1 MYMKKVIIII
11 VAIVFIT
18 CTLSGQS
25 NDSIQK
31 YPDFQKREL
40 QALRQL
46 WNKSDNAA
54 GMGFSNVNTGSLTSL
69 QKYYSNGDHHRV
81 QEGSANNGLTF
92 STERYDRFSEKVY
105 VRGSFAF
112 NMNTEEDRAW
122 SDVVNTYNSN
132 PYIYGSSVRGNYE
145 SQNFDLNLKVFS
157 VRQSGLNYGLTID
170 YHVADISRQRDP
182 RSRTYVLDYSII
194 PSLTYTLDNHN
205 SIGINLNYRFDKEK
219 MPGLTTVQTDP
230 NLKYYTFSGLENA
243 IGRIGGFRAFS
254 RQFIGDNAGGALQYN
269 YKNNSINWLVSFGMD
284 ASWQETLGDKK
295 QTPGSFN
302 SFNYNL
308 LSNLLIKKNSYL
320 HNFLLNVNIKD
331 AGADE
336 HRQNL
341 ISTRD
346 TLTGITTENW
356 VTIYTYKNRFVS
368 LTSDIILKWDLYS
381 LQKNSDSYNWKVGVN
396 AGYSTF
402 SNIYYLP
409 KSEYSAGKLVAGLS
423 GAYVIT
429 AKKQRKLLFEGS
441 FNSGINTG
449 AELNL
454 ASQTEIAENIL
465 IPDLEF
471 HKRNTAEL
479 FGSVKY
485 TFPLQFIKNANLS
498 GYARIYGGNLFAG
511 SANWSNFGFAVGILT
526 L

>member
-11 VAIVFIT
+11 VASVFIT
-18 CTLSGQS
+18 STLSGQIK
-25 NDSIQK
+25 DSIQK
-31 YPDFQKREL
+31 FPDFQTREL
-40 QALRQL
+40 QGLRQL
-46 WNKSDNAA
+46 WNKTENSA

-69 QKYYSNGDHHRV
+69 NKYFSNGDHHRV

-92 STERYDRFSEKVY
+92 STERYDKFSEKVY

-112 NMNTEEDRAW
+112 NMNTEEDRGW

-157 VRQSGLNYGLTID
+157 VRENGFNYGFTID

-194 PSLTYTLDNHN
+194 PSITYSIDNHN
-205 SIGINLNYRFDKEK
+205 YVGINLNYRFDKEK

-243 IGRIGGFRAFS
+243 IGRIGGYRAFS
-254 RQFIGDNAGGALQYN
+254 RQFIGDNVGGSLQYN
-269 YKNNSINWLVSFGMD
+269 FKKSNINWLISLGMD
-284 ASWQETLGDKK
+284 AGWQETLGDKK

-302 SFNYNL
+302 SFDYKF
-308 LSNLLIKKNSYL
+308 LSNLLIYKNSYL
-320 HNFLLNVNIKD
+320 HNFLLNVNVKD

-368 LTSDIILKWDLYS
+368 LTSDVTLKWDIYS
-381 LQKNSDSYNWKVGVN
+381 LQKNNDSYNWRVGVN
-396 AGYSTF
+396 AGYSSF

-409 KSEYSAGKLVAGLS
+409 KSEYSAGRVIAGIS
-423 GAYVIT
+423 GSYVIT
-429 AKKQRKLLFEGS
+429 ANKQRKLLFEGS
-441 FNSGINTG
+441 FNSGISTG
-449 AELNL
+449 AKLNL

-465 IPDLEF
+465 MPDFEF
-471 HKRNTAEL
+471 HKQNTAEVL
-479 FGSVKY
+479 GSVKY
-485 TFPLQFIKNANLS
+485 TFPLQTIKNARLS
-498 GYARIYGGNLFAG
+498 GYVRLYGGNLFAG
-511 SANWSNFGFAVGILT
+511 AANWSNFGFAVGILT